1 MPRIGLFAYGGRTMA
16 KNKDPKTNAM
26 RQLERAKIPYE
37 PYFYACDER
46 DPFSSLAIAQEAG
59 DDPSYVYKTL
69 VTTGKSGDHYV
80 FVLPISEELDLKKAA
95 KAVGEKSVAMVPVKD
110 IESVSGYIRGGCSP
124 VGMKKQFTTVFDQT
138 AEAKDTFKI
147 SGGKRG
153 IQLIV
158 NPKDVCGLVR
168 GTFQDILLKDE

>member
-1 MPRIGLFAYGGRTMA
+1 MA

-37 PYFYACDER
+37 PYFYHCDDR

-69 VTTGKSGDHYV
+69 VTTGKSGAHFV

-95 KAVGEKSVAMVPVKD
+95 RAVGEKSVSMVPVKD
-110 IESVSGYIRGGCSP
+110 IEAVSGYIRGGCSP
-124 VGMKKQFTTVFDQT
+124 VGMKKQFVTVFDET
-138 AEAKDTFKI
+138 AKDKETFKI

-158 NPKDVCGLVR
+158 NPQQVCTLVR
-168 GTFQDILLKDE
+168 GTFQDILFQESE